1 MCAQNWFT
9 FATLEQTVEIFLL
22 LNSLRN
28 NWLIANGAKYH
39 LEEQAHYKNIHETA
53 KQTKSFL
60 SQTFVPDQTSRQK
73 TKEKNNTLWKILLR

>member
-1 MCAQNWFT
+1 MEQNITWKNKPT
-9 FATLEQTVEIFLL
+9 IKK
-22 LNSLRN
+22 N
-28 NWLIANGAKYH
+28 N
-39 LEEQAHYKNIHETA
+39 ETA